1 MTHTRTWHTHTPP
14 LRTAITLVTRVT
26 PIDRHYSHMKFS
38 ATEKVLHTHT
48 HNRLIHLN
56 ITHGRRASRPI
67 APA

>member
-1 MTHTRTWHTHTPP
+1 MAHTHAASPH
-14 LRTAITLVTRVT
+14 RNNTRHT

-38 ATEKVLHTHT
+38 ANEKVLHTDT
-48 HNRLIHLN
+48 RTIVSIHLN